1 MYEDNYSGSPFEEH
15 NAQNGTQSA
24 QTQQETISQ
33 YGETRRESA
42 HQYGT
47 YDYQY
52 ANQNGAGSSA
62 STGANK
68 NARKKSSFGKTLAVI
83 LAVAIA
89 AGGLCGAGVYG
100 LSKYAETKVSR
111 SADGKSWSF
120 SWSLGDDFGD
130 LFTQEEDKSLTQ
142 QAEDSKAA
150 AADEA
155 DESRLTLTQSSGK
168 DQEPEQKTAIEIN
181 QATAVVTDVTEVAEN
196 VMPSVVSVFNN
207 YTAKTR
213 DWWGQTYY
221 QDAQSTGSGII
232 IAENDDGSELLI
244 ATNNH
249 VVEGEDSL
257 QVQFIDN
264 ETVDA
269 QIKGTDPENDL
280 AVIVVNTADL
290 KDETKAAIKVATLGV
305 SDELKIGEPAI
316 AIGNALG
323 YGQSVTTG
331 VISALNREIMTEDGS
346 TSGTLIQTDAAI
358 NFGNSGGALCNI
370 AGEVIGINS
379 NKIGGNAVEGMG
391 YAIPIDRAVP
401 IIEDLMNRETRER
414 YSAEEQGYLGINGVS
429 VTEQVAAAYHMPEGA
444 YIAEIVDGSAAA
456 KSDLVKG
463 DIITKVDDTEVGSME
478 DLKEQLSYY
487 AAGDKITLTIQ
498 RMNEKGDY
506 EEETIEITLGSK
518 DTLG

>member
-1 MYEDNYSGSPFEEH
+1 MYEDKYSGSPFEE
-15 NAQNGTQSA
+15 NSSERVND
-24 QTQQETISQ
+24 QQETISQ
-33 YGETRRESA
+33 YGEM
-42 HQYGT
+42 HQETGNRYGS
-47 YDYQY
+47 YDYRY
-52 ANQNGAGSSA
+52 NGTPGADHSAANQ
-62 STGANK
+62 K
-68 NARKKSSFGKTLAVI
+68 ARKKSSFGRTLAVI
-83 LAVAIA
+83 MAVAVT
-89 AGGLCGAGVYG
+89 AGCLCGAGVYG
-100 LSKYAETKVSR
+100 LSKFAQTKVSK
-111 SADGKSWSF
+111 SQDGSSWSF

-130 LFTQEEDKSLTQ
+130 LFRQKDDKSLTE
-142 QAEDSKAA
+142 QAGDEKNASDSEKGS
-150 AADEA
+150 
-155 DESRLTLTQSSGK
+155 DESRLTLTQNSK
-168 DQEPEQKTAIEIN
+168 DKESEPKTSIEVSH
-181 QATAVVTDVTEVAEN
+181 ATAVVTDVTEVAEN
-196 VMPSVVSVFNN
+196 VLPSVVSVFNN

-232 IAENDDGSELLI
+232 IAESDDGKELLI

-269 QIKGTDPENDL
+269 QLKGTDPENDL
-280 AVIVVNTADL
+280 AVIVVEMDDL
-290 KDETKAAIKVATLGV
+290 TDDTKAAIKVATLGV

-346 TSGTLIQTDAAI
+346 TSGALIQTDAAI

-401 IIEDLMNRETRER
+401 IIEDLMNKETREH
-414 YSAEEQGYLGINGVS
+414 YSEEEQGYLGINGVS

-444 YIAEIVDGSAAA
+444 YIAEIIDGSGAA

-463 DIITKVDDTEVGSME
+463 DIITAVNDEKVRSME
-478 DLKEQLSYY
+478 DLKEQLSYH
-487 AAGDKITLTIQ
+487 AAGETITLTVE
-498 RMNEKGDY
+498 RMDDKGDY
-506 EEETIEITLGSK
+506 NELSVEVTLSSK
-518 DTLG
+518 GDLG